1 MAQRIDPYRVRMLID
16 LGQIRPERRDGMR
29 PQAEVFLRRAWD
41 DATPEARVSFETWQR
56 GAAGDPTWAALS
68 PPAGGGPPPA
78 FALVQYQVGDPD
90 DPALRGQ
97 IVDLGA
103 QAWAPLRDAL
113 QRWDTA
119 AILRLISPSGWR
131 SPAPRATARMGG
143 DIPPETAQT
152 APATAQSGTTPRSAA
167 TARPDVIGPKD
178 IANAPKSAP
187 VPGVTWEQAAVGGA
201 VGAVVV
207 GSIFYFIGKR
217 SGGRSPRALGG
228 T

>member
-1 MAQRIDPYRVRMLID
+1 MAQRIDPSRVRMLID
-16 LGQIRPERRDGMR
+16 LGQTPPARREAMR

-56 GAAGDPTWAALS
+56 SAAGDPTWAAVT

-78 FALVQYQVGDPD
+78 FALVQHQAGDPD

-97 IVDLGA
+97 LVDLGA
-103 QAWAPLRDAL
+103 PVWAALREAL

-119 AILRLISPSGWR
+119 AILRFISASGWR
-131 SPAPRATARMGG
+131 SPVPRSTAIMGG
-143 DIPPETAQT
+143 DIPPETAQA
-152 APATAQSGTTPRSAA
+152 APTPRSAS
-167 TARPDVIGPKD
+167 TVRPDLLGPKD
-178 IANAPKSAP
+178 IADKPKPAP

-217 SGGRSPRALGG
+217 SGERSPRTLGG